1 MSVWSWIVSW
11 PEASRR
17 ASATAA
23 QRRGPMRDGASD
35 AATAG
40 ALEET
45 WADEPTLIG
54 WLKSNNHK
62 VIGRRFIVTAFGFFT
77 AAGVMGGLM
86 RHQLATP
93 NSTLLGPDFYNQ
105 LFSTHGTTMMFLF
118 AVPMMQGFSLYLV
131 PLMIGTRNTAF
142 PRMSACA
149 YWLYVMGGLLLLG
162 ASVCN
167 TGVDAGWFEYVPLAG
182 AQYGIGKRPD
192 FWNMV
197 ITFSEATGLMVAAD
211 ITTVILKMRAP
222 GMSLRRMPLFVWA
235 SLMTS
240 VMIIFAMPMVMLA
253 ANLVQ
258 FDRMLGTHFFNP
270 AEGGD
275 ALLWQHMFWF
285 FGHPEV
291 YFIFLPGLGFI
302 SAIIPTFVRR
312 PMFGHDAIVLSL
324 IATGFLSFGLWVH
337 HMFATNVPELGKSFF
352 TAMSFMIA
360 IPTALQIFCWIAT
373 LWMGRVRMRTPM
385 LFVLGFFFV
394 LMIGGL
400 TGVMLGSVPLD
411 LQLHDSSFVVAH
423 LHYVLLGGAVFP
435 LFAAI
440 YYWFPKIT
448 GRMLSERLG
457 RWQCALFFIGVNT
470 TFFPMHLLGLAGMTR
485 RVYTYGPETGWG
497 ALNMVA
503 TIGQVINDLSMFLF
517 VLNVGL
523 SLFKGERAGND
534 PWGAGTLEW
543 SVPSPPP
550 AYNFLA
556 LPVVSS
562 REPLWS
568 SPREGP
574 THVSGLSTRIRE
586 GLVTTVLDALPDTR
600 YAYPPPEIWPFIAA
614 LAVSAWLVWSI
625 WSVPGFVW
633 GMIPPAIAFIAWYWP
648 NKKDAAEEIAWEKEP

>member
-17 ASATAA
+17 ASAIAA

-118 AVPMMQGFSLYLV
+118 AVPMMQGFALYIV
-131 PLMIGTRNTAF
+131 PLMIGTRNSAF
-142 PRMSACA
+142 PRMTACA

-162 ASVCN
+162 AFVCN

-182 AQYGIGKRPD
+182 PQYGIGKRSD

-291 YFIFLPGLGFI
+291 YILVLPAMGVTSDILSTFSRKPIFGYRAMAFSMI
-302 SAIIPTFVRR
+302 S
-312 PMFGHDAIVLSL
+312 
-324 IATGFLSFGLWVH
+324 IAFLSWVVWGH
-337 HMFATNVPELGKSFF
+337 HMFISGMNPVLGTAFMLSTMVIAVPSAIKTFNWLG
-352 TAMSFMIA
+352 
-360 IPTALQIFCWIAT
+360 T
-373 LWMGRVRMRTPM
+373 LWGGNIRFTSPM
-385 LFVLGFFFV
+385 LFALGFVSNFV
-394 LMIGGL
+394 IGGL
-400 TGVMLGSVPLD
+400 SGIYMASTPVD
-411 LQLHDSSFVVAH
+411 IFIHDTYFIVAHFHYVVA
-423 LHYVLLGGAVFP
+423 GIIFGM
-435 LFAAI
+435 FAAL
-440 YYWFPKIT
+440 YYWFPKLF
-448 GRMLSERLG
+448 GRMMNETLG
-457 RWQCALFFIGVNT
+457 KIHFALTYIFFNG
-470 TFFPMHLLGLAGMTR
+470 TFFPMHFLGVAGHMR
-485 RVYTYGPETGWG
+485 RIYNPMQYEFLQHMQPWNVFITISAYCLFTSQFIFVFNFFWS
-497 ALNMVA
+497 LVA
-503 TIGQVINDLSMFLF
+503 G
-517 VLNVGL
+517 
-523 SLFKGERAGND
+523 KKAERN
-534 PWGAGTLEW
+534 PWQANTLEW
-543 SVPSPPP
+543 TTLSPPP
-550 AYNFLA
+550 HGNFEVI
-556 LPVVSS
+556 PTVY
-562 REPLWS
+562 RGPYEYS
-568 SPREGP
+568 SPLVKEDWLPQDRRLGP
-574 THVSGLSTRIRE
+574 E
-586 GLVTTVLDALPDTR
+586 
-600 YAYPPPEIWPFIAA
+600 AA
-614 LAVSAWLVWSI
+614 
-625 WSVPGFVW
+625 
-633 GMIPPAIAFIAWYWP
+633 
-648 NKKDAAEEIAWEKEP
+648 AAAH